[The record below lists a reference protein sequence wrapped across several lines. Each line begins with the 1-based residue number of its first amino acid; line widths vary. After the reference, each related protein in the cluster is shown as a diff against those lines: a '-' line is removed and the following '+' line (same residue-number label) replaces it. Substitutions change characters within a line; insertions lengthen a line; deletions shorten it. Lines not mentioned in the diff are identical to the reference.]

1 MIEVVVVFM
10 VLLALKLV
18 QRYRVVFIILVV
30 EVMTCGVCTPPPCF
44 IGGGGGFFKR
54 GGGGLTESQFLEGVY
69 WERGSDLFQEKL
81 QFLHKK
87 N

>member
-1 MIEVVVVFM
+1 M
-10 VLLALKLV
+10 
-18 QRYRVVFIILVV
+18 FIIFVV
-30 EVMTCGVCTPPPCF
+30 EVMTCGVCTPPLF
-44 IGGGGGFFKR
+44 YWVGGGDFLK
-54 GGGGLTESQFLEGVY
+54 GGGLTESQFLEGVY

>member
-1 MIEVVVVFM
+1 MWS
-10 VLLALKLV
+10 LH
-18 QRYRVVFIILVV
+18 
-30 EVMTCGVCTPPPCF
+30 PPPFF
-44 IGGGGGFFKR
+44 IGWGGGFFKR
-54 GGGGLTESQFLEGVY
+54 GGLTESQFLEGVY